1 MYLKLI
7 IKFNFPIIIKLPS
20 FVNLKLVFISI
31 VHFNLLDQ
39 FLIVIIFHFIIYYNL
54 NLQVHHFVVT
64 IILFLNELNLFIIII
79 YYFKFNYFLLIFHF
93 NYFKLLIH
101 LFSIKFVI
109 NQLKIPKLFLFI
121 ILFIIDLFVNIY
133 PIFVTYKLILFLN
146 LLFLILIIN

>member
-7 IKFNFPIIIKLPS
+7 IKFNFPIIIKLPN

-54 NLQVHHFVVT
+54 NLQVPHFFVT